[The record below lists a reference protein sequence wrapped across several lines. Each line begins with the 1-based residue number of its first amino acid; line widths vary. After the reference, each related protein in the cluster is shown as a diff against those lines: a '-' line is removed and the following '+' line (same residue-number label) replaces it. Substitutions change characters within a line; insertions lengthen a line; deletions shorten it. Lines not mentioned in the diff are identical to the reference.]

1 MKIYIQKI
9 LKSQEYIPKW
19 YGVFVNPFYIARKG
33 LAENIASFGSL
44 MNGKLLDVGCGSK
57 PYITLFN
64 VDEYVGLEVDTP
76 QTRRFSSAD
85 YFYEVN
91 SKFPFDNHS
100 FDSILCNQVL
110 EHVPSPDLFLEEI
123 NRVVRV
129 NGRLLL
135 TVPFVWGEHEKPNDF
150 RRYTSFGIIDLLE
163 RNGFRIVFHSKIG
176 NNASIFFQLFS
187 TYILV
192 LVVKL
197 PKYVQ
202 YFALLFVFSIFNIVG
217 IFFGALLPKYS
228 DLYLDNIVLCEKI
241 NEISK

>member
-1 MKIYIQKI
+1 MKIYIQKL

-19 YGVFVNPFYIARKG
+19 YGVFVNPFYIARRG
-33 LAENIASFGSL
+33 LATKIASFGSS

-57 PYITLFN
+57 PYVTLFD
-64 VDEYVGLEVDTP
+64 VDEYVGLEVDTS

-85 YFYEVN
+85 YFYEEL
-91 SKFPFDNHS
+91 SKFPFERDS

-110 EHVPSPDLFLEEI
+110 EHVPFPDLFLKEI
-123 NRVVRV
+123 NRVVKV
-129 NGRLLL
+129 NGKLLL

-163 RNGFRIVFHSKIG
+163 RNGFRIVSHSKIG
-176 NNASIFFQLFS
+176 NNASIFFQLS
-187 TYILV
+187 SIYILE
-192 LVVKL
+192 LVVRL

-202 YFALLFVFSIFNIVG
+202 YVAILFVFSILNIAG
-217 IFFGALLPKYS
+217 IIFGALLPKYS

-241 NEISK
+241 NEI